1 MVGTIEAPV
10 GFEIYPGSATAAMVG
25 DDDEFTQRVAGVLSR
40 HRYNVV
46 HHDSPR
52 DVIDGLVRRQEIAS
66 PPPHEGRP
74 RPRAES
80 TPRPVRAAKR
90 ESPRLYIFNCRAP
103 APGTSLREW
112 GADWINALKEL
123 SKRAP
128 GTAVVVAVGPEPA
141 RNLIKAAIQA
151 GADEILSAGDVEID
165 ELVWV
170 RVQSALAKANAAPE
184 AASVVLRASTRGQLP
199 PEGER
204 RRGERRGSGPVTES
218 SAGSP
223 EGDVVESWDE
233 PATPAQIQAARER
246 VRAALGGIPT
256 AEERGRPL
264 AELLGVS
271 VPALRAGSGRL
282 DAKKIADHLGV
293 PLARLSRIVPISR
306 QALNETPDS
315 VRVQGALDP
324 LARILH
330 VLGTVLPP
338 EHVRAWLNAPH
349 ALLGGEAPIHAI
361 LDGRAEQVARMLEA
375 ARDGGVD

>member
-1 MVGTIEAPV
+1 MVGTIAAPA
-10 GFEIYPGSATAAMVG
+10 GFEIYPGSATAAVVG
-25 DDDEFTQRVAGVLSR
+25 DADEFTQRVAGVLSR
-40 HRYNVV
+40 HRYNIV
-46 HHDSPR
+46 HHDTPQ
-52 DVIDGLVRRQEIAS
+52 DVIDGLVQRQEVTS
-66 PPPHEGRP
+66 PPPDEGRP
-74 RPRAES
+74 RPRAGS
-80 TPRPVRAAKR
+80 VPKRARAAKR

-112 GADWINALKEL
+112 GAAWIDALKEL

-184 AASVVLRASTRGQLP
+184 AASLVLRASSHGPLP

-204 RRGERRGSGPVTES
+204 RRGERRGSGLAAES

-223 EGDVVESWDE
+223 QGDVVESWDE
-233 PATPAQIQAARER
+233 PATPAQIAAARER
-246 VRAALGGIPT
+246 VRAALGGMPT
-256 AEERGRPL
+256 AEERARPL
-264 AELLGVS
+264 VDLLGVS

-282 DAKKIADHLGV
+282 DAKKIADHLGI
-293 PLARLSRIVPISR
+293 PLARLSQIVPVSR

-324 LARILH
+324 LARTLH

-338 EHVRAWLNAPH
+338 EHVRGWLNAPH
-349 ALLGGEAPIHAI
+349 ARLGGETPVHAI

-375 ARDGGVD
+375 AREGGVD